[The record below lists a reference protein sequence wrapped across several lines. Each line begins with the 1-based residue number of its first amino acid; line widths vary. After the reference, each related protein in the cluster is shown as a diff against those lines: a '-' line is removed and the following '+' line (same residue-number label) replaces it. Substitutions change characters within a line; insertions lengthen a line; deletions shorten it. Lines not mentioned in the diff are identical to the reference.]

1 MSESMRMNSFRG
13 KCAYFFT
20 VKVFDLNL
28 NRKRKAAGKKKMKAA
43 KEADICMPASFTALE
58 DLSK

>member
-1 MSESMRMNSFRG
+1 MSESMRMNSLRG

-20 VKVFDLNL
+20 IKDTDLNL
-28 NRKRKAAGKKKMKAA
+28 NRKQKAAGKKKMKAT
-43 KEADICMPASFTALE
+43 KEADICMPASFAALE